1 MSYKGLEGWMETET
15 FDGLREAALSHVWFP
30 FQQLND
36 VAAEGGLQIMTEG
49 KGAKIKDIHGKE
61 YYDGFAGLALVNVGY
76 GREEIADA
84 VRDQLATLHYANT
97 FAYGTIPAIKAA
109 EKLASLAPGD
119 LNRVFFTSGGSDSV
133 ETAMKMARQYH
144 FNRGDKERV
153 KFISRRGSY
162 HGVSLG
168 ALAVNMAPWVNRD
181 IFEPMLPI
189 VRVAPQPSPY
199 RCELGGETASECAVL
214 CAEAVEK
221 IILEEGPET
230 VVAVIAEP
238 VSVSSGV
245 AIPGL
250 EYWPMLRDICDRHGV
265 LLIADEVINGFGRTG
280 KMFAIEHFG
289 VQPDIITV
297 AKGITSGYQP
307 VGACIVRDQVAEAF
321 VGGEDVTF
329 RHGYTYSGHP
339 AGAAAALV
347 NMEIIE
353 REGLVE
359 NSAIMGR
366 RLLDR
371 LTALKEHPIVGDV
384 RGLGLMCAVE
394 LVKDKATKESLS
406 SIPGAGEKL
415 SRRLA
420 ENGLLTRTVPYLNL
434 TPALTLSAQEVD
446 EIADIVSDGIS
457 YIEKEL
463 GY

>member
-1 MSYKGLEGWMETET
+1 MSYRGLEGWMETET

-76 GREEIADA
+76 GREEIARA
-84 VRDQLATLHYANT
+84 VYEQMSTLHYANT
-97 FAYGTIPAIKAA
+97 FAYATIPAIKAA

-245 AIPGL
+245 AIPGP

-353 REGLVE
+353 RGGPGGELGSDGPTSVGPADGFEGA
-359 NSAIMGR
+359 SHSGR
-366 RLLDR
+366 RAR
-371 LTALKEHPIVGDV
+371 AGPDV
-384 RGLGLMCAVE
+384 RRGTGEGQGNEGVPFVGARSGREALSPTGGERSV
-394 LVKDKATKESLS
+394 DSHRTISESD
-406 SIPGAGEKL
+406 
-415 SRRLA
+415 
-420 ENGLLTRTVPYLNL
+420 TRTDAFRPG
-434 TPALTLSAQEVD
+434 SGRDSGHCERRH
-446 EIADIVSDGIS
+446 
-457 YIEKEL
+457 
-463 GY
+463 

>member
-1 MSYKGLEGWMETET
+1 M
-15 FDGLREAALSHVWFP
+15 
-30 FQQLND
+30 
-36 VAAEGGLQIMTEG
+36 
-49 KGAKIKDIHGKE
+49 
-61 YYDGFAGLALVNVGY
+61 
-76 GREEIADA
+76 
-84 VRDQLATLHYANT
+84 
-97 FAYGTIPAIKAA
+97 
-109 EKLASLAPGD
+109 
-119 LNRVFFTSGGSDSV
+119 
-133 ETAMKMARQYH
+133 
-144 FNRGDKERV
+144 
-153 KFISRRGSY
+153 
-162 HGVSLG
+162 
-168 ALAVNMAPWVNRD
+168 NRD

-230 VVAVIAEP
+230 MAAVIAEP

-245 AIPGL
+245 AIPGP

-289 VQPDIITV
+289 VLPDIITV

-359 NSAIMGR
+359 NSAVMGR

-371 LTALKEHPIVGDV
+371 LTASEGASHSGRRARAGPDV
-384 RGLGLMCAVE
+384 RRGTGEGQGYEGVTFVGARSGGQALPSTGGERSV
-394 LVKDKATKESLS
+394 DSHRPISESDACTDAFR
-406 SIPGAGEKL
+406 PGSGRDSGHCE
-415 SRRLA
+415 RRH
-420 ENGLLTRTVPYLNL
+420 
-434 TPALTLSAQEVD
+434 
-446 EIADIVSDGIS
+446 
-457 YIEKEL
+457 
-463 GY
+463 

>member
-1 MSYKGLEGWMETET
+1 MSYRGLEGWMETET

-76 GREEIADA
+76 GREEIARA
-84 VRDQLATLHYANT
+84 VYEQMSTLHYANT
-97 FAYGTIPAIKAA
+97 FAYATIPAIKAA

-245 AIPGL
+245 AIPGP

-353 REGLVE
+353 REGPGGELGSDGPTAVGPAYCAE
-359 NSAIMGR
+359 GASHCGR
-366 RLLDR
+366 RAR
-371 LTALKEHPIVGDV
+371 AGPDV
-384 RGLGLMCAVE
+384 RRGTGERQGNEGVPFVGARSGREALSPTGGERSV
-394 LVKDKATKESLS
+394 DSHRTISESDTRADAFR
-406 SIPGAGEKL
+406 PGSGRDSGHCE
-415 SRRLA
+415 RRH
-420 ENGLLTRTVPYLNL
+420 
-434 TPALTLSAQEVD
+434 
-446 EIADIVSDGIS
+446 
-457 YIEKEL
+457 
-463 GY
+463 